1 MLQISVTNSKI
12 ITYRYYRAG
21 LDSREPPFLLA
32 VGWAT
37 TSAMAA
43 ATRKNAMKGLQFDL
57 KLNHVE

>member
-43 ATRKNAMKGLQFDL
+43 ATRKKAMKGLI
-57 KLNHVE
+57 